1 MIIANPIYD
10 VVFKRLMENER
21 IAKFLIGTL
30 LNQRVKTIQVRPQ
43 EFTYENE
50 LAGLRIFRLDF
61 IALVETQ
68 QGEERKILIEIQKAH
83 EELDVMRFRN
93 YLAEQYK
100 KKDKLNSEEEEI
112 LPITTIYIL
121 GFKLPEIESACF
133 HVERQYRDL
142 VENRILGKKSH
153 FIECL
158 THDSYVVQV
167 KKIGQRY
174 QSPLDKLLSI
184 FEQRNFIGES
194 EILKEYNYT
203 ADIDE
208 VKLMADLLYQTGA
221 DAATRKQIAA
231 EQEAWRS
238 VNALMENKDKAYKR
252 AIAEIERKD
261 KALDEKD
268 KALDEKNKALNEKDR
283 LIEELKKKLGEK

>member
-30 LNQRVKTIQVRPQ
+30 LNRKIKTIQVRPQ

-61 IALVETQ
+61 IAIIETKT
-68 QGEERKILIEIQKAH
+68 GEERKILIEIQKAY
-83 EELDVMRFRN
+83 EELDLMRFRN

-100 KKDKLNSEEEEI
+100 KKDNLNGEELI

-133 HVERQYRDL
+133 HVERQYKDL
-142 VENRILGKKSH
+142 IDNKILDKRNR
-153 FIECL
+153 FIESL

-174 QSPLDKLLSI
+174 QSKLDKLLSV
-184 FEQRNFIGES
+184 FEQRNFIGDS
-194 EILKEYNYT
+194 EILKDYNYDVDV
-203 ADIDE
+203 AE
-208 VKLMADLLYQTGA
+208 VKLMAELLYQTGA
-221 DAATRKQIAA
+221 DSETRKQIAA

-238 VNALMENKDKAYKR
+238 FNALMENKDKAYK
-252 AIAEIERKD
+252 
-261 KALDEKD
+261 KALEEKD
-268 KALDEKNKALNEKDR
+268 KTIEEKDK
-283 LIEELKKKLGEK
+283 LIEELKRKLDGK

>member
-30 LNQRVKTIQVRPQ
+30 LNRKIKAIQVRPQ

-61 IALVETQ
+61 IAIIETKT
-68 QGEERKILIEIQKAH
+68 GEERKILIEIKKAY
-83 EELDVMRFRN
+83 EELDLMRFRN

-100 KKDKLNSEEEEI
+100 KKDNLNGEELI

-133 HVERQYRDL
+133 HVERQYKDL
-142 VENRILGKKSH
+142 IDNKILDKRNR
-153 FIECL
+153 FIESL
-158 THDSYVVQV
+158 THDSYVVQT

-174 QSPLDKLLSI
+174 QSKLDKLLSV
-184 FEQRNFIGES
+184 FEQRNFIGDG
-194 EILKEYNYT
+194 EILKDYNYEV
-203 ADIDE
+203 DLEE
-208 VKLMADLLYQTGA
+208 VKLMADLLYKTGA
-221 DAATRKQIAA
+221 DTETRKQIAI
-231 EQEAWRS
+231 EEEAWRS
-238 VNALMENKDKAYKR
+238 VNALMENKNKALQ
-252 AIAEIERKD
+252 EKD
-261 KALDEKD
+261 KTIEEKD
-268 KALDEKNKALNEKDR
+268 KAIEEKDK
-283 LIEELKKKLGEK
+283 LIEELKRKLDGK